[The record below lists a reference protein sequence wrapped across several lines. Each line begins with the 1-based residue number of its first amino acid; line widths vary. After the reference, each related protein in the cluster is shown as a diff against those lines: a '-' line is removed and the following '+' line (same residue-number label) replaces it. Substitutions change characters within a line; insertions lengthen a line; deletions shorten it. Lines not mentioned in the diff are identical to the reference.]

1 MSASPSSGGG
11 TFGAAPSHRLSTRV
25 CDNCIR
31 FVDPASTLGTTVSD
45 NRRAS
50 AQKSDTSRHLIT
62 PFYDIEEDTLQADS
76 ILEDDV
82 SSIPI
87 VSDLPTESPDTLAT
101 SHTSTGSQLT
111 QGPNILPEEEAYLAD
126 EYFKSINEAIPLF
139 SETAASNSK
148 DTLSTCS
155 LELTEAMLL
164 ITAKLL
170 GFKFASPNFNLHGRI
185 DLILS
190 NTTLQEDTAGD
201 FPSLDLFRKF
211 CLLVFYEFHQFPGQ
225 QAWVRIGKIVRL
237 AYWMGLDRLDIIQSV
252 SPEWS
257 NVSDADI
264 QSWRLV
270 WWCVYRLDSYANL
283 SSGTPYQVDE
293 RLVNT
298 SLNHQSQLSQGLVAP
313 CRLPHDPR
321 GLPDLLLCV
330 KAGSESSLLFNIH
343 LIAVTVLR
351 QFGRAMSMRYLVPHE
366 ILTASL
372 LDAEQGDDWTLSWQ
386 RVLETCQNIAG
397 VAEKWDSNYT
407 LTVDPALSLIS
418 LTALVFLDVHKKYI
432 ECTNTQLIAE
442 IENCELLLLLQLEQF
457 SAHWKLPGLLI
468 LSFKSFKESVTGP
481 LYYAHIQ
488 LILSRFESPLHPRWL
503 QFLSSAQTHLENDQH
518 RITERKT
525 RIKSSMS
532 ENKITF
538 FDIPSRSPQVCW
550 SMNTWRT
557 RLLLNYKGLDYK
569 TEWLEYPE
577 IKERLSGHVSPNQG
591 GAPFTCPAVQFPD
604 GSYVMD
610 SYKIADLIEGMYPE
624 PSVHL
629 KNPMQDRLR
638 ASMIKFMTEMV
649 PIYVPGVAKNIIG
662 EKSIEFFLATR
673 LQDVGMPL
681 YEYGEKH
688 SPGAFDRAEPFA
700 REITA
705 LLKENKSGPFLLG
718 DVVSYADFIWA
729 GILLFFKCLGEEE
742 YKEVLRITGDG
753 DVHTKFLDGLRP
765 WTKKNT

>member
-11 TFGAAPSHRLSTRV
+11 TFGAVPSHRLREATW
-25 CDNCIR
+25 
-31 FVDPASTLGTTVSD
+31 
-45 NRRAS
+45 
-50 AQKSDTSRHLIT
+50 
-62 PFYDIEEDTLQADS
+62 QADL
-76 ILEDDV
+76 ILEDDD
-82 SSIPI
+82 SSVPI
-87 VSDLPTESPDTLAT
+87 VSDLPSESPDTLVT
-101 SHTSTGSQLT
+101 SHTSAASQST
-111 QGPNILPEEEAYLAD
+111 QPPIISPEEEAYLAD
-126 EYFKSINEAIPLF
+126 EYFKTINEAIPLY
-139 SETAASNSK
+139 SETATSNSK
-148 DTLSTCS
+148 DILSTGS
-155 LELTEAMLL
+155 PELTEAIIL

-170 GFKFASPNFNLHGRI
+170 GFKFASTNFDLDRRI

-201 FPSLDLFRKF
+201 FPSLDLLRKF

-257 NVSDADI
+257 NVSDADL
-264 QSWRLV
+264 QDWKLV

-298 SLNHQSQLSQGLVAP
+298 SFIHHSQLSQGLIAP

-330 KAGSESSLLFNIH
+330 KAGDESSLLFNIH
-343 LIAVTVLR
+343 LITITVLR

-366 ILTASL
+366 ILTANL
-372 LDAEQGDDWTLSWQ
+372 LDAERTLSAIRLALPRNFLNPGRNAFMNEPNTNHHARLVPVLQLHMAQLLAALASCYYLPEGDDWTLSWQ

-397 VAEKWDSNYT
+397 VAERWDSNYT

-418 LTALVFLDVHKKYI
+418 LTALVFLDIHKKYT
-432 ECTNTQLIAE
+432 ESTNTHLVAE

-457 SAHWKLPGLLI
+457 SAHWKLPSLLI
-468 LSFKSFKESVTGP
+468 RT
-481 LYYAHIQ
+481 
-488 LILSRFESPLHPRWL
+488 
-503 QFLSSAQTHLENDQH
+503 N
-518 RITERKT
+518 
-525 RIKSSMS
+525 SSMY

-577 IKERLSGHVSPNQG
+577 IKERLSGHVSPNQR
-591 GAPFTCPAVQFPD
+591 GAPFTCPAIQMPD
-604 GSYVMD
+604 GSYIMD
-610 SYKIADLIEGMYPE
+610 SYKIADVIEEKYPE

-649 PIYVPGVAKNIIG
+649 PIYVPGVAKNIIS
-662 EKSIEFFLATR
+662 ENSIDFFLATR

-705 LLKENKSGPFLLG
+705 LLEENNSGPFLLG
-718 DVVSYADFIWA
+718 DV
-729 GILLFFKCLGEEE
+729 CLGEEE
-742 YKEVLRITGDG
+742 YKEVLRITGNG
-753 DVHTKFLDGLRP
+753 EVHAKFLDGLRP
-765 WTKKNT
+765 WAEKNT